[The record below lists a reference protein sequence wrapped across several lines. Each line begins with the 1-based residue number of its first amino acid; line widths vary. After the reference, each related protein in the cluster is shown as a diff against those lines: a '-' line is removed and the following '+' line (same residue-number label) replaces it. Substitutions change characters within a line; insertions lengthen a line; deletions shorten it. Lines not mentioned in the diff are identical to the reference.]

1 MPVVAAALAEEEV
14 TETAAALE
22 ASLMAV
28 LLGLM
33 TLLVVGTELEIKVL
47 LGMELEV
54 VPTLAISL
62 DDDDWWLPLHD
73 RLLDTCLVPGVVNL
87 SN

>member
-1 MPVVAAALAEEEV
+1 MLVAAAALAEEEV
-14 TETAAALE
+14 AEAAATLE
-22 ASLMAV
+22 AIFMAV

-33 TLLVVGTELEIKVL
+33 MLLVVGTKLEIRVL
-47 LGMELEV
+47 LEMGIEV
-54 VPTLAISL
+54 VATLAISL

-73 RLLDTCLVPGVVNL
+73 RLLDTCLVPGVANL